1 MKSLF
6 KLNFLVALTCLV
18 VLGSCSSDD
27 DTDPPKTDAELIGSG
42 IAWEFSKVTN
52 PILGDVSSFID
63 ACHLDNLITFNFE
76 TNLKTGV
83 VDSGATKC
91 DDSSPQTEDF
101 TWDYNESTKILSVNS
116 DVIDIPGAA
125 GDLKVVSITSVEL
138 VLSQN
143 VSIPGF
149 GTQEVKLTLV
159 H

>member
-18 VLGSCSSDD
+18 MLGSCSSDD

-42 IAWEFSKVTN
+42 IAWKFSKVTAAG
-52 PILGDVSSFID
+52 IDASAFID
-63 ACHLDNLITFNFE
+63 ACHLDNLITFNYE

-101 TWDYNESTKILSVNS
+101 TWDYNRTTKILSVDS
-116 DVIDIPGAA
+116 DIIEIPGAA
-125 GDLKVVSITSVEL
+125 GDLKVVSVTSSEL

-143 VSIPGF
+143 VALPGF
-149 GTQEVKLTLV
+149 GTQEVKLTLI

>member
-42 IAWEFSKVTN
+42 IAWKFSTVTAAG
-52 PILGDVSSFID
+52 IDARAFID

-116 DVIDIPGAA
+116 DIIDIPGAA
-125 GDLKVVSITSVEL
+125 GDLKVVSVTSVEL

-143 VSIPGF
+143 VSIPNF

>member
-18 VLGSCSSDD
+18 VLGSCSSED
-27 DTDPPKTDAELIGSG
+27 DTDPPKTDAQIIGSG
-42 IAWEFSKVTN
+42 IAWKFSAVTAAG
-52 PILGDVSSFID
+52 IDARAFID

-91 DDSSPQTEDF
+91 DDTSPQTEDF
-101 TWDYNESTKILSVNS
+101 TWDYNDSTKILSVNS
-116 DVIDIPGAA
+116 DIIDIPGAA
-125 GDLKVVSITSVEL
+125 GDLKVVSVTSTEL

-143 VSIPGF
+143 VAIPGF

>member
-42 IAWEFSKVTN
+42 ITWKFSKVTAAG
-52 PILGDVSSFID
+52 IDASAFID
-63 ACHLDNLITFNFE
+63 ACHLDNLITFNFQ

-91 DDSSPQTEDF
+91 DSSSPQTEDF

-116 DVIDIPGAA
+116 DVIDIPGAS
-125 GDLKVVSITSVEL
+125 GDLKVVSVTSIEL

-143 VSIPGF
+143 VSIPNF
-149 GTQEVKLTLV
+149 GIQEVKLTLV